1 MESTYIVIEGIEKS
15 KHPKAL
21 PFLFLT
27 EMWER
32 YGFYVVQ
39 GLLVLYMTKAYGFS
53 DSKSYTI
60 LGSFSA
66 LVYIAPMIGGIIAD
80 RILGF
85 KQAILWGAIILSLG
99 YAFLVFSDPNTFY
112 YALAIIVLGN
122 GLFKPNISSLL
133 GTLYAH
139 GDAMRD
145 AGFTIFYVG
154 INIGA
159 LFAGLTSGFI
169 KDHFGW
175 HASFALASG
184 GLIVGLMTFM
194 YGIRS
199 GAINYQAAMHELK
212 QKWFLTE
219 PFLLF
224 YGILAIPLIAN
235 FLSSEWAGKWLLPMA
250 GVFLLFFVFWL
261 AYKHSP
267 RERNRLITLNIL
279 IMASIVF
286 WMIWMQIFFS
296 ANLFI
301 DRLVDKD
308 VFGFHIPTTVFYA
321 LESIF
326 VVLLGLIFA
335 WSWQSSN
342 EKYTSSSYF
351 SKFVLAIFFVGLG
364 FLTLAFS
371 TYFTN
376 HHHLVSPLWIVS
388 SYVLITIGELLLSP
402 IGLSAVIML
411 APRHLTGMMM
421 GIWFVSLG
429 FGGAF
434 AGWLATLSS
443 VPETISDVVIQL
455 PIYRKAF
462 MSYAYLAFF
471 VALLLFI
478 IQILINKK
486 LEKYES

>member
-1 MESTYIVIEGIEKS
+1 MESTYIESIKNESVKS
-15 KHPKAL
+15 RHPKAL

-32 YGFYVVQ
+32 FGFYVVQ

-53 DSKSYTI
+53 DSKSFTI

-66 LVYIAPMIGGIIAD
+66 LVYIAPMIGGIVAD

-85 KQAILWGAIILSLG
+85 KQAILWGSIILSLG
-99 YAFLVFSDPNTFY
+99 YAFLVLSGVNAFY

-133 GTLYAH
+133 GTLYAP
-139 GDAMRD
+139 GNAARD

-154 INIGA
+154 INVGA
-159 LFAGLTSGFI
+159 LFAGLASGFI
-169 KDHFGW
+169 KDRFGW
-175 HASFALASG
+175 QASFALASV
-184 GLIVGLMTFM
+184 GLIIGLLTFM

-199 GAINYQAAMHELK
+199 GAINYRAAENELR

-224 YGILAIPLIAN
+224 YGILVIPLLAN
-235 FLSSEWAGKWLLPMA
+235 FLSSEWAGKWLLPIL
-250 GVFLLFFVFWL
+250 GVFLLFFVFIL
-261 AYKHSP
+261 AYKHAP
-267 RERNRLITLNIL
+267 RERNRLITLNVL

-308 VFGFHIPTTVFYA
+308 IFGFHISTTVFLA
-321 LESIF
+321 LQSVF
-326 VVLLGLIFA
+326 VVLLGPILA
-335 WSWQSSN
+335 WAWQDTRYSPASH
-342 EKYTSSSYF
+342 F
-351 SKFVLAIFFVGLG
+351 IKFVFAIFFVGLG
-364 FLTLAFS
+364 FLALAFS
-371 TYFTN
+371 THFTN
-376 HHHLVSPLWIVS
+376 SHHLINPLWVVL
-388 SYVLITIGELLLSP
+388 SYTLITIGELLLSP
-402 IGLSAVIML
+402 IGLSAVTML
-411 APRHLTGMMM
+411 SPRHLTGMMM

-434 AGWLATLSS
+434 AGWLASFSS
-443 VPETISDVVIQL
+443 VPETINNVAIQL

-462 MSYAYLAFF
+462 MGYAYLAFF
-471 VALLLFI
+471 IALLLFI
-478 IQILINKK
+478 IQLLINKK
-486 LEKYES
+486 LAKYE

>member
-1 MESTYIVIEGIEKS
+1 MESTYIEINSIQKNR
-15 KHPKAL
+15 HPKAL

-39 GLLVLYMTKAYGFS
+39 GLLILYMTKAYGFS

-85 KQAILWGAIILSLG
+85 KQAIVWGAIILSLG
-99 YAFLVFSDPNTFY
+99 YAFLTISNSYTFY
-112 YALAIIVLGN
+112 YALAIIVIGN

-133 GTLYAH
+133 GTLYAAH
-139 GDAMRD
+139 DAGRD
-145 AGFTIFYVG
+145 SGFTIFYVG
-154 INIGA
+154 VNVGA
-159 LFAGLTSGFI
+159 LFAGLSSGFI
-169 KDHFGW
+169 KEHYGW

-184 GLIVGLMTFM
+184 GLMIGLMTFI
-194 YGIRS
+194 YGIQS
-199 GAINYQAAMHELK
+199 GAINYQAAMHDLK

-235 FLSSEWAGKWLLPMA
+235 FLSSEWAGKWLLPMM
-250 GVFLLFFVFWL
+250 GVFLLFFVFVL

-267 RERNRLITLNIL
+267 RECNRLITLNIL
-279 IMASIVF
+279 IIASIIF

-301 DRLVDKD
+301 DRLVEKD
-308 VFGFHIPTTVFYA
+308 IFGFHIPTPVFLA
-321 LESIF
+321 LQSVF
-326 VVLLGLIFA
+326 VVLLGSIIA
-335 WSWQSSN
+335 WSWQGSQ
-342 EKYTSSSYF
+342 EKYKSSSYF
-351 SKFVLAIFFVGLG
+351 SKFVLAILFVGLG
-364 FLTLAFS
+364 FLTLAMS

-376 HHHLVSPLWIVS
+376 HHHLVSPLWVVF
-388 SYVLITIGELLLSP
+388 SYILITIGELLLSP

-443 VPETISDVVIQL
+443 VPEAISNVAIQL

-462 MSYAYLAFF
+462 MSYAYLAFL
-471 VALLLFI
+471 VALILFI
-478 IQILINKK
+478 IQLLVNKK
-486 LEKYES
+486 LEKYEY

>member
-1 MESTYIVIEGIEKS
+1 MESTYIEIENIK
-15 KHPKAL
+15 KMRHPKAL

-32 YGFYVVQ
+32 YGFYVIQ
-39 GLLVLYMTKAYGFS
+39 GLLILYMTKAYGFS

-85 KQAILWGAIILSLG
+85 KQAILWGAIILSMG
-99 YAFLVFSDPNTFY
+99 YAFLVFSGPNTFY

-133 GTLYAH
+133 GTLYAPS
-139 GDAMRD
+139 DATRD

-159 LFAGLTSGFI
+159 LLAGLTSGFI

-184 GLIVGLMTFM
+184 GLIIGIMTFL
-194 YGIRS
+194 YGIQS
-199 GAINYQAAMHELK
+199 GAINYQAAMGELK

-224 YGILAIPLIAN
+224 YGILAIPLLAN
-235 FLSSEWAGKWLLPMA
+235 FLSSEWAGKWLLPMV
-250 GVFLLFFVFWL
+250 GVFLLFFVFVL

-267 RERNRLITLNIL
+267 RERNRLVTLNIL
-279 IMASIVF
+279 IVASIVF

-321 LESIF
+321 LESVF

-335 WSWQSSN
+335 WSWQGSN
-342 EKYTSSSYF
+342 EKYTPASHF
-351 SKFVLAIFFVGLG
+351 IKFVFAIFFVGLG

-376 HHHLVSPLWIVS
+376 SHHLVHPLWVVL
-388 SYVLITIGELLLSP
+388 SYALITVGELLLSP
-402 IGLSAVIML
+402 IGLSAVTL
-411 APRHLTGMMM
+411 LSPRHLTGMMM
-421 GIWFVSLG
+421 GIWFVALG

-443 VPETISDVVIQL
+443 VPEAINNVATEL

-462 MSYAYLAFF
+462 MSYACLAFV
-471 VALLLFI
+471 VALILFI
-478 IQILINKK
+478 IQLLINKK